1 MPDLIWIS
9 IKTWDDRET
18 TWRRFQFSPSERGI
32 FANQVATSVGGDP
45 VQTEGIT
52 NIHQYP
58 ADQ

>member
-1 MPDLIWIS
+1 MPDLIWI
-9 IKTWDDRET
+9 IKTWDDLT

-32 FANQVATSVGGDP
+32 FANQVATSVGA
-45 VQTEGIT
+45 QYKTEGIT